1 MKFKLK
7 IKNQKKM
14 ILKFG
19 RIFLNLN
26 SVLESLKEQCAYLI
40 DDKIC
45 ISSTLGENF
54 EIVDDDTCLILKV
67 QIENLK
73 GRLTHSIRSP
83 GVVSI
88 NSSVEREK
96 FKKYFK

>member
-1 MKFKLK
+1 MKFELK

-14 ILKFG
+14 ISKFG
-19 RIFLNLN
+19 RKFLNLN

-54 EIVDDDTCLILKV
+54 KIMEDDTCLILKV

-73 GRLTHSIRSP
+73 EWLTHSIRSH

-96 FKKYFK
+96 LRKYFK